1 MAVNVGTHITRWLQ
15 KASPGALLGQPR
27 HRGQV
32 KIGMRLTLCFVAIV
46 LLMIASDIFTLWQF
60 GRFRTQEQRLL
71 QVDQESQAV
80 LTLHA
85 NLLILRDKLDD
96 AANAQDAHRFASE
109 AGALRTQFLDEAEL
123 ANAALRTPP
132 ARSGRDPTMLSTL
145 ETIQSTLPV
154 QIDDLTD
161 LAEAGDW
168 PAVRL
173 RLKNQVGP
181 LSSLTSALVEKVDLE
196 VAAERAQAQE
206 SIQRLQQRVFFML
219 PLAALVTLLVA
230 GILGTMVTR
239 SITHPLAQLD
249 AGAQALAQGDFHYRV
264 AVAGND
270 ELATLGKVFN
280 YATQRLSALYG
291 ALSTSE
297 ARFRTVVSTAPV
309 GIAVIDDK
317 STVQI
322 FNPRFLEITGL
333 TTEQAAG
340 MRLNDPSLA
349 VFREDGTPCPP
360 GERPSQKAIA
370 TRNPVLNIVLRN
382 FLPSTGER
390 RWVLTSA
397 WPLLQDDGR
406 VYQVILTFADITE
419 QKKVEE
425 ELRSGRELLAQ
436 AQRAAHL
443 GCFDLDLRTNT
454 VVWSAELADLFGLP
468 PGTARGQHEDFESL
482 VLPEDLAHAQASISE
497 ALKTGDSI
505 AEYRICRQI
514 DREMRWVESRGR
526 VFFDD
531 TGKAIRLIGVT
542 MDITDRKRAEEA
554 LRRSEEE
561 FHIIF
566 EHSAIGMVLVTP
578 SGHLLRSNPA
588 FRGILGYTER
598 ELSALTFADITHP
611 EDVTLNRSLYQ
622 DLIDGKFDR
631 YQIKKRYIRQDGE
644 MRSARVT
651 VSALRAPSGELQFA
665 VAMVED
671 ITSQE
676 LAQRTLLQM
685 SSRLLQIQE
694 EEQRRIAREVHDS
707 TSQEMTALTLNL
719 GALKAAQ
726 HTFPEKARTQIA
738 ESLALA
744 KRVAREIR
752 TFSYL
757 LHPPLL
763 NELGLWAALRMFVE
777 EFRDRSGLRVSL
789 EISKALEVVKLHPNQ
804 DMALFRF
811 VQEALA
817 NVHRHSGSKTAS
829 VNVRLTNRLI
839 EASVADTGQGFAPAL
854 LREIQTS
861 SAFAGGVGIS
871 GMHERIGYIG
881 GQLKIQSDKHGTTVT
896 AVVPLDYQPAS
907 TEQMLQP
914 GSTSATP
921 SRAPMATPQPE

>member
-1 MAVNVGTHITRWLQ
+1 MGVNVGSSIAQWLRG
-15 KASPGALLGQPR
+15 ASPGALLGQER
-27 HRGQV
+27 HPGQM
-32 KIGMRLTLCFVAIV
+32 KIGARLTLCFVAIV
-46 LLMIASDIFTLWQF
+46 SLMIASDVFTLWQF
-60 GRFRTQEQRLL
+60 ARVRTQEQRLQ
-71 QVDQESQAV
+71 QVDQESHAM
-80 LTLHA
+80 LSLHA

-96 AANAQDAHRFASE
+96 LATAEDAHRFAAE
-109 AGALRTQFLDEAEL
+109 AGALRNQFLDEAER
-123 ANAALRTPP
+123 ANAALRTLS
-132 ARSGRDPTMLSTL
+132 ARSSRDPTMLSTL

-154 QIDDLTD
+154 QVDALTD
-161 LAEAGDW
+161 LANAGDW

-181 LSSLTSALVEKVDLE
+181 LSSLTSSLVEKVDLE
-196 VAAERAQAQE
+196 VAGERAQAQE

-219 PLAALVTLLVA
+219 PVAALFTLLVA
-230 GILGTMVTR
+230 GILGTVVTR

-249 AGAQALAQGDFHYRV
+249 AGAQALAQGDFQYRV
-264 AVAGND
+264 AVEGKD

-280 YATQRLSALYG
+280 DATQRLSALYG

-297 ARFRTVVSTAPV
+297 ERFRTVVSTAPV

-333 TTEQAAG
+333 TSEQATG

-349 VFREDGTPCPP
+349 VFREDGTPCPTV
-360 GERPSQKAIA
+360 ERPSQRAIA
-370 TRNPVLNIVLRN
+370 TGKPVLNTVLRN
-382 FLPSTGER
+382 LHPASGER

-397 WPLLQDDGR
+397 WPLLRENGS
-406 VYQVILTFADITE
+406 VYQVISTFADITE
-419 QKKVEE
+419 QKNVEE

-443 GCFDLDLRTNT
+443 GCFDLDFRTSM

-468 PGTARGQHEDFESL
+468 PGSSRGRHEDWESL
-482 VLPEDLAHAQASISE
+482 VLPEDLPHAQAGIEE
-497 ALKTGDSI
+497 ALKTGVSV

-514 DREMRWVESRGR
+514 DREIRWVESRGR

-531 TGKAIRLIGVT
+531 TGQPLRLIGVT

-566 EHSAIGMVLVTP
+566 DHSALGMVLVHP

-588 FRGILGYTER
+588 FRSILGYTER
-598 ELSALTFADITHP
+598 ELPLLTFADITHP

-622 DLIDGKFDR
+622 DLIDGKLDR
-631 YQIKKRYIRQDGE
+631 YQLKKRYIRKDGE
-644 MRSARVT
+644 TRSARVT
-651 VSALRAPSGELQFA
+651 VSALRDQSGALQFG

-676 LAQRTLLQM
+676 LAERTLLQM
-685 SSRLLQIQE
+685 SNRLLRIQE

-726 HTFPEKARTQIA
+726 HTLPEKARTQIA

-789 EISKALEVVKLHPNQ
+789 EISTEVEAAKLHVNQ
-804 DMALFRF
+804 EMALFRF

-817 NVHRHSGSKTAS
+817 NVHRHSGSKTAA
-829 VNVRLTNRLI
+829 VDVRLKNRSI
-839 EASVADTGQGFAPAL
+839 EASVADTGRGFSPAL
-854 LREIQTS
+854 LKEIQTS
-861 SAFAGGVGIS
+861 SGVAGGVGIS
-871 GMHERIGYIG
+871 GMHERIAYIG
-881 GQLKIQSDKHGTTVT
+881 GQLEIRSDKRGTTVT
-896 AVVPLDYQPAS
+896 ALVPMDYQAA
-907 TEQMLQP
+907 TEQTLQP
-914 GSTSATP
+914 DSIPGESTRT
-921 SRAPMATPQPE
+921 PMATPRSE